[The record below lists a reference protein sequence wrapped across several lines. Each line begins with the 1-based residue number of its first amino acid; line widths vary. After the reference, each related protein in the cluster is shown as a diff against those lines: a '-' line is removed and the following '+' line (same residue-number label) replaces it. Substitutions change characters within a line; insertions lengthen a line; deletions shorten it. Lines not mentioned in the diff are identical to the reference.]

1 MRKQLINQPIKVN
14 AYFCKKDNLMAISYI
29 TAENLS
35 KSWGDKP
42 LFQNLNIVINEGQKT
57 ALVAQ
62 NGIGKTSLINILCG
76 LDIPDY
82 GEVRRK
88 ENLRIA
94 YLQQE
99 PNFEKGLT
107 LNEVL
112 FHSDNRFI
120 EIIKQYQLALK
131 NYEKVTNTDSQRKL
145 DSAIHAMDHAEAWD
159 YETRIKEVLEKFE
172 LRNLE
177 QKVETLSG
185 GQLKKLALASIL
197 IDDADLM
204 VLDEPTNHL
213 DIHMIEWLENYL
225 SKQKMSLL
233 LVTHDRYFLD
243 TVCDEIIEI
252 DQQQSFVYRGNYS
265 YFVQKKAEREAAE
278 ASEIEKAKNTYRT
291 ELEWMRR
298 QPKARTHKSKARIDS
313 FYDIEKIAKK
323 RLEQKQL
330 DFKVKMSRQGRNIL
344 EIKNLS
350 KSYGELN
357 LIRKFDY
364 LFKRG
369 ECIGIV
375 GDNGSGKTTFL
386 DLITQKI
393 LPDSGEINIGETTRF
408 GYFTQSGIQSRDDI
422 RVLEIVKEIADQVE
436 MGNSIISAS
445 QFLFHFGFSYNLQHS
460 FYGSLSGGEKRK
472 LHLVLTLLKNP
483 NFLILDEP
491 TNDLDLFTLGRL
503 EDFLLEFKGC
513 LLIVSHDRFFLDR
526 LADHLFIFKGNG
538 EIKDFVGNYSDF
550 REMQDFEIAEEKK
563 VDKAIKKEVSPIK
576 VKSEKPRKASFKEQ
590 KEFDNL
596 EKEIAQF
603 EEEKESLIKQM
614 NSGDLLSD
622 ELHKVSTRFEK
633 ISNELNAKELRWL
646 ELSEL
651 IS

>member
-1 MRKQLINQPIKVN
+1 
-14 AYFCKKDNLMAISYI
+14 MAVSYI
-29 TAENLS
+29 IAENLT

-57 ALVAQ
+57 ALIAQ
-62 NGIGKTSLINILCG
+62 NGTGKTSLINILCG

-82 GEVRRK
+82 GDIRRE

-120 EIIKQYQLALK
+120 EIIKKYQKALN
-131 NYEKVTNTDSQRKL
+131 NYEKKITTDSQSKL
-145 DSAIHAMDHAEAWD
+145 EIAIQAMDHAEAWD
-159 YETRIKEVLEKFE
+159 YETKIKEVLEKFE
-172 LRNLE
+172 LRNFE

-185 GQLKKLALASIL
+185 GQIKKLALASIL

-243 TVCDEIIEI
+243 AVCDEIIEI

-265 YFVQKKAEREAAE
+265 YFIQKKAAREAAE
-278 ASEIEKAKNTYRT
+278 ASEIEKAKNSYRS

-298 QPKARTHKSKARIDS
+298 QPKARTTKSKARIDS
-313 FYDIEKIAKK
+313 FYEIEKVAKK

-350 KSYGELN
+350 KSYGEQD
-357 LIRKFDY
+357 LIKNFDY
-364 LFKRG
+364 LFKHG
-369 ECIGIV
+369 ERIGIV

-393 LPDSGEINIGETTRF
+393 LPDSGEIIVGETTRF
-408 GYFTQSGIQSRDDI
+408 GYFTQSGIQSRDDV
-422 RVLEIVKEIADQVE
+422 RVLEIVKEIADHVE
-436 MGNSIISAS
+436 LGNSTISAS

-472 LHLVLTLLKNP
+472 LHLVITLLKNP

-503 EDFLLEFKGC
+503 EEFLLEFKGC
-513 LLIVSHDRFFLDR
+513 LLIVSHDRYFLDR
-526 LADHLFIFKGNG
+526 LADHLFIFKGDG
-538 EIKDFVGNYSDF
+538 KIKDFVGNYSDF

-563 VDKAIKKEVSPIK
+563 ADKAIKKEVSPAKI
-576 VKSEKPRKASFKEQ
+576 KSEKPRKASFKEQ
-590 KEFDNL
+590 KEFEKL
-596 EKEIAQF
+596 ETEIAQF
-603 EEEKESLIKQM
+603 EQKKVSLINQM
-614 NSGDLLSD
+614 NSGDLSPN
-622 ELHKVSTRFEK
+622 ELQKVSLQFEQIGK
-633 ISNELNAKELRWL
+633 ELNEKELRWL

-651 IS
+651 IG